1 MSKEVKYTEI
11 FDSVQGEGS
20 RAGKLCSWV
29 RFFSCNL
36 QCDGFGQKD
45 PTKPETYVLPYQTI
59 SIENVKKI
67 EDLPLF
73 TTGCDTSHSWSAR
86 YKHLALS
93 KPAEAVAADVRALLV
108 GGSFTHPT
116 SGQAIEHV
124 FTGGEPMMQQSAM
137 IDIVNAW
144 IDEGDY
150 PLAITIET
158 NGTRKLT
165 EAFKNEVVRWRDHHG
180 IELVFS
186 VSQKLF
192 NVAGEL
198 PSKAF
203 KPEVIA
209 EYHELSVKTN
219 VDQLAQLKYV
229 LNDTDAAW
237 EELQGNLK
245 ELKAHGVNNWDVW
258 IMPVGASYGDQTNS
272 NVLGKIADRAI
283 LHGFHVSGR
292 QHVVLWGNDQHGR

>member
-1 MSKEVKYTEI
+1 MSKDVKYTEI
-11 FDSVQGEGS
+11 FNSVQGEGS

-29 RFFSCNL
+29 RFFACNL
-36 QCDGFGQKD
+36 SCEGFGQKD
-45 PTKPETYVLPYQTI
+45 PTDATSYVLPYKTI
-59 SIENVKKI
+59 NIDNITKI

-86 YKHLALS
+86 YKHLAMS
-93 KPAEAVAADVRALLV
+93 KPAEDVAADVRKLLV
-108 GGSFTHPT
+108 GGSFIHPT
-116 SGQAIEHV
+116 SGQKVEHV
-124 FTGGEPMMQQSAM
+124 FTGGEPMMQQQAM

-150 PLAITIET
+150 PEFITIET
-158 NGTRKLT
+158 NGTRKLSD
-165 EAFKNEVVRWRDHHG
+165 AFKEEVVRWRDHHN
-180 IELVFS
+180 IQLVFS

-192 NVAGEL
+192 NVAGEKA
-198 PSKAF
+198 SKAF

-209 EYHELSVKTN
+209 EYYALSEVTN
-219 VDQLAQLKYV
+219 TDELAQLKYV

-237 EELQGNLK
+237 DELESNLK
-245 ELKAHGVNNWDVW
+245 VLRNEGITWDVW

>member
-11 FDSVQGEGS
+11 FNSVQGEGS
-20 RAGKLCSWV
+20 RTGKLCSWV

-93 KPAEAVAADVRALLV
+93 KPAEEVAADVRALLV

-124 FTGGEPMMQQSAM
+124 FTGGEPMMQQQAM

-150 PLAITIET
+150 PLTITIET

-165 EAFKNEVVRWRDHHG
+165 KAFEEEVERWRDHYG
-180 IELVFS
+180 IEIVFS

-192 NVAGEL
+192 HVAGEQ

-203 KPEVIA
+203 KPEVISQ
-209 EYHELSVKTN
+209 YNFLTQLTN
-219 VDQLAQLKYV
+219 TDHLAQLKYV

-237 EELQGNLK
+237 DELLANLK
-245 ELKAHGVNNWDVW
+245 VLRELGVDWPVW

-283 LHGFHVSGR
+283 QHGFHVSGR

>member
-1 MSKEVKYTEI
+1 MSKDVKYTEI
-11 FDSVQGEGS
+11 FNSVQGEGS

-45 PTKPETYVLPYQTI
+45 PTKPESYVLPYQTI

-67 EDLPLF
+67 QDLPLF

-93 KPAEAVAADVRALLV
+93 KSPEAVAADVRALLV

-124 FTGGEPMMQQSAM
+124 FTGGEPMMQQQGM

-150 PLAITIET
+150 PQVITIET

-165 EAFKNEVVRWRDHHG
+165 DDFKEAIVRWRDHHG
-180 IELVFS
+180 IEIVFS

-198 PSKAF
+198 PGKAF

-209 EYHELSVKTN
+209 DYADIAVQTN
-219 VDQLAQLKYV
+219 VTHLAQLKYV
-229 LNDTDAAW
+229 LNDTDTAW
-237 EELQGNLK
+237 DELTGNMAILRS
-245 ELKAHGVNNWDVW
+245 LGVTWDVW
-258 IMPVGASYGDQTNS
+258 IMPVGASYGDQTDS

-283 LHGFHVSGR
+283 AHGFHVSGR

>member
-1 MSKEVKYTEI
+1 MSKDVKYTEI
-11 FDSVQGEGS
+11 FNSVQGEGS

-93 KPAEAVAADVRALLV
+93 KSPEDVAADVRALLV

-116 SGQAIEHV
+116 SGQKVEHV
-124 FTGGEPMMQQSAM
+124 FTGGEPMMQQQGM

-144 IDEGDY
+144 VDEGDY
-150 PLAITIET
+150 PQVITIET

-165 EAFKNEVVRWRDHHG
+165 DAFGEAIIRWRDHHG
-180 IELVFS
+180 IEIVFS

-198 PSKAF
+198 ASKAF

-209 EYHELSVKTN
+209 DYFDISVQTN
-219 VDQLAQLKYV
+219 VDHLAQLKYV

-237 EELQGNLK
+237 EELARNLAV
-245 ELKAHGVNNWDVW
+245 LRKAGVNWDVW

-283 LHGFHVSGR
+283 AAGYHVSGR